1 MMIEIEKENRVHDE
15 VWRFLEDSLEDY
27 QQGIET
33 WMEKYDNDMDEHEQA
48 VQTIQVET
56 EQQKE
61 EYQRLLDKY
70 NARQQEMEDYKE
82 HKLQAQREAEE
93 LERRTQAAIK
103 IQSWWRGIMF
113 RKGLG
118 PFRRKKGK
126 GKRGGSA
133 KHSAKKKKK

>member
-1 MMIEIEKENRVHDE
+1 MKNKEDSFSETTRKMMIEIEKENRVHDE

-61 EYQRLLDKY
+61 EYQRLLDKV
-70 NARQQEMEDYKE
+70 NE
-82 HKLQAQREAEE
+82 
-93 LERRTQAAIK
+93 
-103 IQSWWRGIMF
+103 SWIR
-113 RKGLG
+113 
-118 PFRRKKGK
+118 
-126 GKRGGSA
+126 
-133 KHSAKKKKK
+133 

>member
-61 EYQRLLDKY
+61 EYQRLLDKV
-70 NARQQEMEDYKE
+70 NE
-82 HKLQAQREAEE
+82 
-93 LERRTQAAIK
+93 
-103 IQSWWRGIMF
+103 SWIR
-113 RKGLG
+113 
-118 PFRRKKGK
+118 
-126 GKRGGSA
+126 
-133 KHSAKKKKK
+133 

>member
-1 MMIEIEKENRVHDE
+1 LKNKEDSFSETTRKMMIEIEKENRVHDE

-61 EYQRLLDKY
+61 EYQRLLDKV
-70 NARQQEMEDYKE
+70 NE
-82 HKLQAQREAEE
+82 
-93 LERRTQAAIK
+93 
-103 IQSWWRGIMF
+103 SWIR
-113 RKGLG
+113 
-118 PFRRKKGK
+118 
-126 GKRGGSA
+126 
-133 KHSAKKKKK
+133 

>member
-1 MMIEIEKENRVHDE
+1 MIEIEKENRVHDE

-61 EYQRLLDKY
+61 EYQRLLDKV
-70 NARQQEMEDYKE
+70 NESRI
-82 HKLQAQREAEE
+82 R
-93 LERRTQAAIK
+93 
-103 IQSWWRGIMF
+103 
-113 RKGLG
+113 
-118 PFRRKKGK
+118 
-126 GKRGGSA
+126 
-133 KHSAKKKKK
+133 